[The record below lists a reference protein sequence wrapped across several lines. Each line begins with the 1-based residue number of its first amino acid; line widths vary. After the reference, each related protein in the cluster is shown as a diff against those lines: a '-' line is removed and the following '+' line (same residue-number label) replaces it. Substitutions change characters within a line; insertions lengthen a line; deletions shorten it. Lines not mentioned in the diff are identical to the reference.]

1 MKKNFNIAIIGAGYM
16 AEEYLKV
23 FSNKKIECR
32 GIYSRTLSKAKR
44 LKKKYNIQKLY
55 LSLDDLKNDNKI
67 KAIIILV
74 NEESTKNLINKLDVN
89 KYKILC
95 EKPVGINIDET
106 KKITSKINSRHFYVA
121 LNRRLYGS
129 NIKAKKLI
137 KNIKGSRLISIRDQE
152 MQNAKSNIRNKNWM
166 YLNSV
171 HLIDYINFYARGKIV
186 KINRIKKFKNYQF
199 SDHLVILYFSSK
211 DQVIYYCNWNSP
223 GTWSVNI
230 IQKNHSIEMKPLENL
245 VQEKLIKG
253 KRVRIFHNK
262 SNFDTLFK
270 PGLFNQVTEFLKMLK
285 GKNHNLVNLKE
296 YYKTVKI
303 INKIYA

>member
-1 MKKNFNIAIIGAGYM
+1 
-16 AEEYLKV
+16 
-23 FSNKKIECR
+23 
-32 GIYSRTLSKAKR
+32 
-44 LKKKYNIQKLY
+44 
-55 LSLDDLKNDNKI
+55 
-67 KAIIILV
+67 
-74 NEESTKNLINKLDVN
+74 
-89 KYKILC
+89 
-95 EKPVGINIDET
+95 
-106 KKITSKINSRHFYVA
+106 
-121 LNRRLYGS
+121 
-129 NIKAKKLI
+129 
-137 KNIKGSRLISIRDQE
+137 
-152 MQNAKSNIRNKNWM
+152 M

-186 KINRIKKFKNYQF
+186 KINRIKKFKNHQF

-253 KRVRIFHNK
+253 KRVRFFHNK
-262 SNFDTLFK
+262 SNLDTLFK